1 MSNRPDGITC
11 KDWEPTPAGGK
22 RCRYYLDSGA
32 CQMPTR
38 LMCVEWEK
46 RNPHLAAHRGQEL
59 DAADRH
65 FLGDDYEPRAQ
76 EQAGQGQALAPSG
89 SVAAPPRAPSAIGL
103 LGMPPATE
111 ERREPNVGAN
121 GELRLTPSEP
131 GRTKSAA
138 ARVYAAS
145 LPGGAAGRVLFE
157 PEPLP
162 PAKEIPPESI
172 EALTALGVELS
183 FGVAPEVCAEPIVL
197 VPKRTGA
204 DRFELTF
211 GEAATLRLLCD
222 AFPGA
227 RLVKLT
233 RPEHASV
240 RASAST
246 CPRCLGITPGKV
258 ANGASDVPFGVSFCP
273 PCEQACAALAAAP
286 EQKGAS
292 EPDPFEV

>member
-1 MSNRPDGITC
+1 MPHKDRPDGVDC
-11 KDWEPTPAGGK
+11 PDWEPTAAGGK

-46 RNPHLAAHRGQEL
+46 RNPHLAAQRGQEL
-59 DAADRH
+59 DAAERC
-65 FLGDDYEPRAQ
+65 FLGAE

-89 SVAAPPRAPSAIGL
+89 SAAAPPRAPSALGL
-103 LGMPPATE
+103 LGMPPAPE
-111 ERREPNVGAN
+111 ERREPNVGVN
-121 GELRLTPSEP
+121 GELRLTPTEP
-131 GRTKSAA
+131 GRAKSAA

-145 LPGGAAGRVLFE
+145 LPGGAAGVVLFE

-162 PAKEIPPESI
+162 PAKEIPAESI

-211 GEAATLRLLCD
+211 GEAATSRLLCD
-222 AFPGA
+222 AVPGA

-233 RPEHASV
+233 RPEHAGEAAPPSGV
-240 RASAST
+240 R
-246 CPRCLGITPGKV
+246 
-258 ANGASDVPFGVSFCP
+258 
-273 PCEQACAALAAAP
+273 AAP
-286 EQKGAS
+286 EQRPKADQKGAS

>member
-1 MSNRPDGITC
+1 MPHKDRPAGVDC
-11 KDWEPTPAGGK
+11 PDWEPTAAGGK

-32 CQMPTR
+32 CQMPTQ

-46 RNPHLAAHRGQEL
+46 RNPHLAAR
-59 DAADRH
+59 
-65 FLGDDYEPRAQ
+65 FLGADYEPRGQ
-76 EQAGQGQALAPSG
+76 EQAGKGQALAPSG
-89 SVAAPPRAPSAIGL
+89 SVEDPPRAPSAIGL
-103 LGMPPATE
+103 LGMPPAPE
-111 ERREPNVGAN
+111 ERREPNVGVN

-138 ARVYAAS
+138 ARVY
-145 LPGGAAGRVLFE
+145 RVLFE
-157 PEPLP
+157 HEPLP

-286 EQKGAS
+286 EQRPKADQMGAS

>member
-1 MSNRPDGITC
+1 MPHKDRPAGVDC
-11 KDWEPTPAGGK
+11 PDWEPTAAGGK

-46 RNPHLAAHRGQEL
+46 RNPHLAAH
-59 DAADRH
+59 
-65 FLGDDYEPRAQ
+65 YEPREQ

-103 LGMPPATE
+103 LGMPPAPE

-131 GRTKSAA
+131 GRAKSAA

-157 PEPLP
+157 HEPLP

-286 EQKGAS
+286 EQRPKADQKGAS